1 MRIIMTAALAM
12 VPFLAH
18 AEQPA
23 QRLSQA
29 TNVLSEIM
37 QTPDKGIPTDLLAK
51 AHCVVVV
58 PGVKKAAFIVG
69 GEYGSGYLTCRNSS
83 GVGWSAPGSVRIKG
97 GSVGF
102 QIGGSETDLVML
114 IMNQGGV
121 DKLLSDKFTV
131 GADASVAAGPVGR
144 SVAAQTDAE
153 MHAEILSYSRTQ
165 GIFAGVSLEGAT
177 LEQDLAENQAMYHK
191 KLGNREIVSNGIKV
205 PKAASGLIGLL
216 NRDSSHEVMV
226 STSDAR

>member
-1 MRIIMTAALAM
+1 MRMILTAALAM
-12 VPFLAH
+12 VPFLAN

-23 QRLSQA
+23 QRLNQA
-29 TNVLSEIM
+29 TAVLSGIM

-51 AHCVVVV
+51 AHCIVVV
-58 PGVKKAAFIVG
+58 PSVKKAAFIVG

-83 GVGWSAPGSVRIKG
+83 GVDWSAPGSLRIKG

-114 IMNQGGV
+114 IMNQHGV
-121 DKLLSDKFTV
+121 DRLLSDKFTI

-153 MHAEILSYSRTQ
+153 IHAEILSYSRTQ
-165 GIFAGVSLEGAT
+165 GVFAGVSLEGAT
-177 LEQDLAENQAMYHK
+177 LEQDLNENQALYHK
-191 KLGNREIVSNGIKV
+191 KLVNRDIVTSGVKV
-205 PKAASGLIGLL
+205 PKAAAGLIGLL
-216 NRDSSHEVMV
+216 NKDSSREVTV